1 MKTEKSYVK
10 IDSRNRV
17 TLPKSVTK
25 ELANLYSVYTEG
37 RTIILEPVMDV
48 PEEERWI
55 FDPKNKEIVDKI
67 KRALKQKA
75 NIRINLDDYDPS
87 SSSADPLRPPATQK
101 RQRGKSDSVA
111 RASADKSPKASSGSR
126 K

>member
-25 ELANLYSVYTEG
+25 EPANLYTVYEKG
-37 RTIILEPVMDV
+37 GTIIMEPVMDV

-55 FDPKNKEIVDKI
+55 FDPKNKEIVYKI

-75 NIRINLDDYDPS
+75 DISIDLDDF
-87 SSSADPLRPPATQK
+87 LK
-101 RQRGKSDSVA
+101 K
-111 RASADKSPKASSGSR
+111 
-126 K
+126 

>member
-25 ELANLYSVYTEG
+25 ELANLYTVYKKG
-37 RTIILEPVMDV
+37 SAIILEPVMDV

-55 FDPKNKEIVDKI
+55 FDPKNKEIVEKI

-75 NIRINLDDYDPS
+75 NIRVNLDDYE
-87 SSSADPLRPPATQK
+87 K
-101 RQRGKSDSVA
+101 
-111 RASADKSPKASSGSR
+111 
-126 K
+126 